1 MGKEVAEDTCKASY
15 KCLQFSS
22 GNFLLFCLFDPS
34 EKVHLLKEPQF
45 IFFATEPS
53 VLPRLKSSPESL
65 PPLTLHYLHTK
76 WFYAKYPY
84 FINLFIIINVQVHI
98 CFENKKIFFF
108 VYPHFEGEKHEKEND
123 HYFLSSIAIAWF
135 EKLNAK
141 SNSWML
147 LISHTK
153 SKTGK
158 VK

>member
-15 KCLQFSS
+15 KRLQFSS

-76 WFYAKYPY
+76 WFYAKYPH

-98 CFENKKIFFF
+98 CFENKKIFFVLF
-108 VYPHFEGEKHEKEND
+108 ILILREKSMKKKMIIIFYLLLQLHGLKSLMPN
-123 HYFLSSIAIAWF
+123 LIA
-135 EKLNAK
+135 ECY
-141 SNSWML
+141 
-147 LISHTK
+147 
-153 SKTGK
+153 
-158 VK
+158 